1 MAADGFLNFDTR
13 INTSGFQTDTKKI
26 GGVLKGLISQFRG
39 LGAAIAAAFSVRAV
53 TVFGKKLIETAA
65 EVKAA
70 NAQFEQTFGTLQ
82 TAAEDA
88 MQRVAD
94 ASGIMVERLKSSGT
108 QIYAFAKANGMES
121 VQALDMMEEALQV
134 AADSAAYYDRSLEET
149 TQTLRSFLKGAYM
162 NDAALGVSATETT
175 RNAEAM
181 KLYGKSFRELSEAQK
196 QLTLLQM
203 VKDANDLSG
212 ATGQAAREAEGWEN
226 VLGNLKETW
235 RQLMAVVGQP
245 VLHIAVDAV
254 KELTAAL
261 TVLLEKARAAE
272 SVLTELFGW
281 EDTSTASVAV
291 NISES
296 ADYQEDLT
304 TAVGETVENQQKSL
318 EIEEN
323 SLANFDQ
330 INTVTTKTAK
340 EAEPEP
346 AAEKPAETVHAAVV
360 PTAADKDIKKTADK
374 LSDRLSTFIK
384 PVQLAWEDN
393 SPQLIANAE
402 RAAETV
408 RDLFASIGDSIAE
421 VWTNGSGE
429 RFVGNIITLFSDVLG
444 IIGDVAQ
451 ALKNAWDDGGRGT
464 ALIQSYADRWNA
476 FLELIHAVSQSFRDA
491 WNDGTGEKIFANILD
506 ILTNIN
512 NVWANLRTQ
521 FTEAWTENER
531 GTRIFSAILGIVNS
545 ILGTLRRITGA
556 TAEWAKS
563 LDFAPLLDSIGGL
576 LEAVEPLTD
585 NIGDGLAW
593 FYENV
598 LLPLGKWTLE
608 KAVPTFIDLLS
619 SGLKVLDSV
628 ITVLKPMAVFLID
641 SFLKP
646 LAAWTGGV
654 ILSVLGSLSTA
665 LSKLAD
671 WIKEHQT
678 LLSDLVIVIGS
689 VAAAIGIVKGA
700 NAIAGVIGQMK
711 LLLSQL
717 IWLTTELLANAV
729 AWVAANAAMIASV
742 AIIAAII
749 AAGVLLIKHWDEVK
763 AFAIGVWDEIQAR
776 LWNFFDNVK
785 EIFSGIAKFLSDIW
799 NSIKKTFSKVG
810 DWFKAQF
817 TQAWN
822 NIKSAWSNAVRWFSD
837 IWSAIKQVYF
847 VVGNWFKEQF
857 STAWKNI
864 VEAFSGMK
872 NWFSDRWN
880 EVVSIFSV
888 VGTWFGD
895 RFREGWN
902 SITSV
907 FDNVHS
913 YFSDRLS
920 DIHNI
925 FSGIGDWF
933 EERFRNAWDRVKN
946 VFSGV
951 RDFFSGL
958 WSDVSNGARDGIN
971 WVIDKLNSLLWRLQD
986 GINNIVNSL
995 NSALSIHIPDNVP
1008 VIGGANF
1015 DLRLPNVHIPQ
1026 IPYLAQGT
1034 YVPANYGNFL
1044 AVLGDNKREPEIVSP
1059 VSNIENSVRKVIRE
1073 ESGGNQPITV
1083 VCVLDGREIGRVAV
1097 NAVNRDKA
1105 LRGG

>member
-26 GGVLKGLISQFRG
+26 GGGLKGLISQFRG
-39 LGAAIAAAFSVRAV
+39 LGAAIAAAFSVRQIASFVKESKELYKVQLEAETKIETVLGRNLGATEEQIEAVKEWASELQKVGVIGDEIQLSGLQELSTYIENADSLRTMNVVLNDMLAQQYGLNATAEEAV
-53 TVFGKKLIETAA
+53 TISTMLGKVLEGQTSALSRYGYSFN
-65 EVKAA
+65 E
-70 NAQFEQTFGTLQ
+70 AQEQLLKFGT
-82 TAAEDA
+82 EE
-88 MQRVAD
+88 QRVATLAEVVE
-94 ASGIMVERLKSSGT
+94 ASVGGINEALARTPAGRLKQVSNTLGDIKE
-108 QIYAFAKANGMES
+108 QFGKAFINI
-121 VQALDMMEEALQV
+121 QALFVPA
-134 AADSAAYYDRSLEET
+134 LEEMAS
-149 TQTLRSFLKGAYM
+149 LLERIADLAVIVSEKLANNF
-162 NDAALGVSATETT
+162 GV
-175 RNAEAM
+175 
-181 KLYGKSFRELSEAQK
+181 ELS
-196 QLTLLQM
+196 
-203 VKDANDLSG
+203 
-212 ATGQAAREAEGWEN
+212 N
-226 VLGNLKETW
+226 VQRIRSSIN
-235 RQLMAVVGQP
+235 
-245 VLHIAVDAV
+245 
-254 KELTAAL
+254 
-261 TVLLEKARAAE
+261 
-272 SVLTELFGW
+272 
-281 EDTSTASVAV
+281 
-291 NISES
+291 ES

-340 EAEPEP
+340 ETEPET

-393 SPQLIANAE
+393 SPQLIANAQ

-429 RFVGNIITLFSDVLG
+429 RFVGNIIMLFSDVLG

-545 ILGTLRRITGA
+545 ILGTVGRITGA

-689 VAAAIGIVKGA
+689 VAAAIGLVKGA

-711 LLLSQL
+711 LLLSRL

-729 AWVAANAAMIASV
+729 AWLTANAAMIASV

-799 NSIKKTFSKVG
+799 NSIKKTFSEVG

-817 TQAWN
+817 TKAWN

-864 VEAFSGMK
+864 VEAFSDMK

-907 FDNVHS
+907 FDNVHG

-1015 DLRLPNVHIPQ
+1015 DLGLPNVHIPQ